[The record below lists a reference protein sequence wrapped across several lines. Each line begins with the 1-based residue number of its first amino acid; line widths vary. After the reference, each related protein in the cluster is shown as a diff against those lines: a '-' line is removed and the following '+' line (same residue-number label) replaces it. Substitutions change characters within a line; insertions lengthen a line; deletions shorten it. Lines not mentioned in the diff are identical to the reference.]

1 MRESCELYGIHRT
14 LKSAVRC
21 LGTDTV
27 LKDFS
32 DRFQLLQKH
41 LAFDRKSDCS
51 IAMSLLL

>member
-14 LKSAVRC
+14 LRSAVRC

-51 IAMSLLL
+51 IAMSLLV